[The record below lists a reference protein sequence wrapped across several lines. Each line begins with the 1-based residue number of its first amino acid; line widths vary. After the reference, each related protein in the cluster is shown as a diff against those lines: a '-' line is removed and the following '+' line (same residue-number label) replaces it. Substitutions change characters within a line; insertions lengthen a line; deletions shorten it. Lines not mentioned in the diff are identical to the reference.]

1 MPPLVNTESSTNAVI
16 HAARQVL
23 GEEAV
28 DESVAPSL
36 GSDDFSCLLDA
47 CGGEGIQFL
56 IGTGSD
62 DILNSTLGL
71 HVAENVFPDAAIIP
85 GCRRT
90 GADSRNRSAAVKELI
105 SQF

>member
-1 MPPLVNTESSTNAVI
+1 MSPWHL
-16 HAARQVL
+16 R
-23 GEEAV
+23 
-28 DESVAPSL
+28 SVP
-36 GSDDFSCLLDA
+36 DDFSCLLDA

-85 GCRRT
+85 
-90 GADSRNRSAAVKELI
+90 AAAVLAQTAETVL
-105 SQF
+105 QR